1 VTCQWNKVEHPP
13 PSRVATAARRPNLGL
28 GRRRHGLCRMVP
40 VSQLQVGDSH
50 RGRQILEIGTLRRAG
65 SPLHGHISRPRLLH
79 QHRLVSDRDP
89 VFMSQFWTKLFS
101 LIGVKL
107 HRSFVFH
114 PQTDGQSEAT
124 NKIIT
129 MYLQCLVGNCPRQ
142 CLQ

>member
-1 VTCQWNKVEHPP
+1 
-13 PSRVATAARRPNLGL
+13 
-28 GRRRHGLCRMVP
+28 MVP